1 MDFRSKLKAYI
12 DQRLSVSD
20 LLVELDRAVADS
32 SSNRELVRNQVEA
45 FKRDIGLQQDV
56 YDALRALEQR

>member
-45 FKRDIGLQQDV
+45 
-56 YDALRALEQR
+56 